1 MTPSP
6 VRTARRNQYA
16 LALTLFAA
24 TFGLSS
30 SLAVGQASSSGMS
43 LPRPTY
49 SSKCEKTALSQV
61 AMDQCIASELAQLGS
76 EMHIA
81 LNDEASRFGKTAV
94 TPAQDAWAA
103 FEKAECQLEESP
115 YKGGTIQPL
124 IHGVC
129 ERGLLVRRINEIYA
143 VIRAAPH

>member
-1 MTPSP
+1 
-6 VRTARRNQYA
+6 VRTTRRSQYA
-16 LALTLFAA
+16 LALAVLASTL
-24 TFGLSS
+24 GLSS
-30 SLAVGQASSSGMS
+30 SLAVGQASSSGTS

-49 SSKCEKTALSQV
+49 NSNCEKTALSQV
-61 AMDQCIASELAQLGS
+61 AMDQCVASELAQLGS

-81 LNDEASRFGKTAV
+81 LNDEATRFGKTAV
-94 TPAQDAWAA
+94 TSAQDAWAL

-124 IHGVC
+124 IYGVC
-129 ERGLLVRRINEIYA
+129 ERGLLVQRINDIDA